1 MLWKQAARY
10 GAQWDKYIH
19 GVVWAYRNTP
29 HSSMKEK
36 PSYLLFGMDC
46 RSPTEA
52 ALLPPKSLRATEI
65 SDYREELVTTLSS
78 ARALALKFNQKS
90 QRQYKHQ
97 QDKEATTPKFS
108 IGDWVL
114 VYFPQD
120 ETGKDWKLSHSWH
133 GPYRIISRDD
143 PDVTVKKIYFPD
155 DPQVQIH

>member
-1 MLWKQAARY
+1 
-10 GAQWDKYIH
+10 
-19 GVVWAYRNTP
+19 
-29 HSSMKEK
+29 
-36 PSYLLFGMDC
+36 MDC

-97 QDKEATTPKFS
+97 HDKKATTPKFG

-120 ETGKDWKLSHSWH
+120 ETGKDQKLSHPWH

-143 PDVTVKKIYFPD
+143 PDVTLSEKDLLPR
-155 DPQVQIH
+155 